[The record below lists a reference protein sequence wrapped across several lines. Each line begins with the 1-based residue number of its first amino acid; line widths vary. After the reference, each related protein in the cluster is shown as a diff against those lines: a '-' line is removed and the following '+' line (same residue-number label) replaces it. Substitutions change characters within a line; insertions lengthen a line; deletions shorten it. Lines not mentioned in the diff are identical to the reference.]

1 MKSHT
6 LAWILV
12 VVFFTTSVLFAGLYL
27 SERHTLQRTRTALDM
42 TEKSEAELR
51 SNVQA
56 AIVQSDKTDKAEAVL
71 GIYNCQA
78 DNVAEGR
85 LDLRSDSTAVFF
97 SWTGSRWYPRPKTS
111 WKLDE
116 NKITVGTQAVKIFT
130 IEQDDLIDS
139 RGNRWIHT
147 R

>member
-1 MKSHT
+1 
-6 LAWILV
+6 
-12 VVFFTTSVLFAGLYL
+12 
-27 SERHTLQRTRTALDM
+27 M

-51 SNVQA
+51 SNVKA
-56 AIVQSDKTDKAEAVL
+56 AIVQSDKADKAEAVL

-78 DNVAEGR
+78 GTVADGR
-85 LDLRSDSTAVFF
+85 LDLRSDGTAVFF
-97 SWTGSRWYPRPKTS
+97 SWTGSRWYPRSKTS
-111 WKLDE
+111 WKLDD
-116 NKITVGTQAVKIFT
+116 KKVTVGTQTIKIFT